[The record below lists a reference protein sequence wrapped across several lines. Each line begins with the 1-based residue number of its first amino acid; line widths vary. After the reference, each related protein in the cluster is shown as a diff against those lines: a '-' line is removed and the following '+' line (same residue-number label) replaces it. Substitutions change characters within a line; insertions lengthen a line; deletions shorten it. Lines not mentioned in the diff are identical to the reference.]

1 MFRNLTEDATIE
13 IYFETFAST
22 GAPVAP
28 SSAFTTS
35 DFAIYKNGSA
45 TAKATTNGMTV
56 TSPFN
61 SEAGCHLLVIDTSN
75 DTGDSGFWTT
85 GARYQVKFNTAKTVG
100 SQSIDGASV
109 PRGSFG
115 IQSEYMRGTDSAALA
130 SGVNVTQFGGTNIT
144 AAAGIPEVKVASIA
158 NNAITANAIA
168 DNAIDTA
175 TFAAGTTLPRVTLVD
190 TCSVNSDMRGTDNAA
205 LAATALSTAVW
216 TATIAGR
223 IDVTL
228 STLATAASI
237 TTLRGADS
245 DTLKTLSDQIDGIS
259 AGTGTGA
266 RTVTVTVN
274 DGTTALQNARVRV
287 VEGVN
292 TYTGLTNASG
302 VVVFNLDDATYAVSI
317 TKSGYT
323 YAGTSLIVDGTET
336 RTYSMTVVTV
346 TPPDDPALCAVSIHV
361 FDQYGADISGQPV
374 DITFVKWDTT
384 ATDTPPV
391 LSVPPVQTTDVD
403 GLVSVNLFR
412 EAVYRIVYGNA
423 PYTRRVD
430 VTIPDAGTYTVEI

>member
-1 MFRNLTEDATIE
+1 MFRNLAEDATIE

-45 TAKATTNGMTV
+45 TAKATTNGLTV

-61 SEAGCHLLVIDTSN
+61 SETGCHLLIIDTSN
-75 DTGDSGFWTT
+75 DTGDAGFWTT
-85 GARYQVKFNTAKTVG
+85 GARYQVKFNTAKTVD
-100 SQSIDGASV
+100 SKSIDGRSV

-175 TFAAGTTLPRVTLVD
+175 TFAAGATLPRVTLVD
-190 TCSVNSDMRGTDNAA
+190 TCTTNTDMRGTDNAA

-237 TTLRGADS
+237 TTMRGADN
-245 DTLKTLSDQIDGIS
+245 DTLKSLSDQIDGIE
-259 AGTGTGA
+259 GGGNT
-266 RTVTVTVN
+266 TVTVLPATGIVANRSAGVTLLPVVGETISQAITVYQS
-274 DGTTALQNARVRV
+274 DGTTAVNLSGKTLQIIF
-287 VEGVN
+287 E
-292 TYTGLTNASG
+292 TM
-302 VVVFNLDDATYAVSI
+302 
-317 TKSGYT
+317 
-323 YAGTSLIVDGTET
+323 AGTDVATVNNSNISVGGTG
-336 RTYSMTVVTV
+336 SNVVTFAYPSAV
-346 TPPDDPALCAVSIHV
+346 TASERTLRFALRDAAAPLTMYLQGVCSVVAAPK
-361 FDQYGADISGQPV
+361 AD
-374 DITFVKWDTT
+374 T
-384 ATDTPPV
+384 
-391 LSVPPVQTTDVD
+391 
-403 GLVSVNLFR
+403 
-412 EAVYRIVYGNA
+412 
-423 PYTRRVD
+423 
-430 VTIPDAGTYTVEI
+430 